1 MVVKLDIILP
11 NYNKESYLEETVNS
25 ITKQTFNQWKLI
37 IIDNCSTDNSK
48 EIIKKYISH
57 EKINAFFLKK
67 NMGASFSRNL
77 GIRFSNSRYISF
89 IDADDLWTVN
99 KLKNQINFMEKYN
112 HDFTYT
118 DYTPFFD
125 KKIRIFKKRINTPKS
140 FNYEKFI
147 NDSSIG
153 TSSMILSR
161 KLVGTI
167 KFPKVKTLE
176 DFSFKCKILKKKKL
190 AIRFNENSTLY
201 RITKGSLTSNK
212 FKNIYW
218 LWYINKNLNNLSFF
232 NNLKSLF
239 LISLNSLKKYGYK

>member
-176 DFSFKCKILKKKKL
+176 DFSFKCKILKKK
-190 AIRFNENSTLY
+190 N
-201 RITKGSLTSNK
+201 
-212 FKNIYW
+212 
-218 LWYINKNLNNLSFF
+218 
-232 NNLKSLF
+232 
-239 LISLNSLKKYGYK
+239 